1 MIQLARW
8 KVIVVIVAAVLG
20 LLYAAPNLMSPAQR
34 EAMPGWAPRNALN
47 LGLDLQGGSYLL
59 LEVDIEDLRT
69 QRVSNLADEVN
80 TALNT
85 AGIGHQIPVEG
96 QYEVTITINE
106 ASDSD
111 EALTTLRALS
121 QIDANSGQQ
130 TLTIRRLD
138 DRRFTVGFSEAQFSR
153 ESSEAVQRSIE
164 VIRRRLDETGTNEI
178 NPVRQGR
185 DRIVVTAPGV
195 SDPAQIE
202 RLIGQTARLTFHEV
216 ADPNR
221 TAEAMAAGRAPYG
234 YMMVTDDQGQPRMLR
249 ERPLLTGEM
258 LTRSQ
263 VQSDINNQPAV
274 GLTFNAEGARIFG
287 DYTTRNVGSAFAI
300 ILDDRVV
307 SVATIQEPIPGG
319 TGQISGVGGYER
331 AGEMVTLL
339 NAGALPAR
347 LNVEERR
354 VVGAELGADAVRG
367 GAIATTVAFVGV
379 LVFMVLAYGFLF
391 GGISVLA
398 LVVNGVL
405 IIAAMSLIQA
415 SLSLPGIAGLIL
427 TLAMAVD
434 ANVIIYE
441 RMRDEVRT
449 GKSPIAAMD
458 AGFARAWVTIVD
470 ANLTTLIAAWIMF
483 FFGSGPV
490 KGFAWTLSIGVITSV
505 FTAVLITQV
514 CLGLWVRMARP
525 KTLPIA

>member
-1 MIQLARW
+1 MLQLARW
-8 KVIVVIVAAVLG
+8 KVILVIVVALLG
-20 LLYAAPNLMSPAQR
+20 LAYAAPNLMTPAQR
-34 EAMPGWAPRNALN
+34 DAMPGWAPRNALN

-59 LEVDIEDLRT
+59 LEVDIDDLRV

-80 TALNT
+80 TALNG
-85 AGIGHQIPVEG
+85 ASVSHQIPVEG
-96 QYEVTITINE
+96 ETAVTVTINDP
-106 ASDSD
+106 AQSD
-111 EALTTLRALS
+111 EALTALRALS
-121 QIDANSGQQ
+121 VLDINTGSQS
-130 TLTIRRLD
+130 LTVRQLAPN
-138 DRRFTVGFSEAQFSR
+138 RFSVGLSESQLSR
-153 ESSEAVQRSIE
+153 EASEAVQRSIE

-195 SDPAQIE
+195 SDPAEIE

-216 ADPNR
+216 GEPNR
-221 TAEAMAAGRAPYG
+221 TAEAMQSGRAPYG
-234 YMMVTDDQGQPRMLR
+234 WMMVVDDQGQPRLLR

-258 LTRSQ
+258 LTRSR
-263 VQSDINNQPAV
+263 VSSDQNNQPAV
-274 GLTFNAEGARIFG
+274 GLEFNSEGARIFG

-300 ILDDRVV
+300 MLDGQIV
-307 SVATIQEPIPGG
+307 SIATIQEPIPGG

-367 GAIATTVAFVGV
+367 GTVATTVAFVGV
-379 LVFMVLAYGFLF
+379 LIFMVLAYGFLF
-391 GGISVLA
+391 GGISVIA
-398 LVVNGVL
+398 LLVNGVL

-441 RMRDEVRT
+441 RMRDEIRS
-449 GKSPIAAMD
+449 GKTVIAAME
-458 AGFARAWVTIVD
+458 AGFSRAWVTIVD

-505 FTAVLITQV
+505 FTAVLITQI
-514 CLGLWVRMARP
+514 CLGLWVRLTRP
-525 KTLPIA
+525 KALPIA